1 MAEASDRMKV
11 VIYYA
16 VWATICAAA
25 AGIAV
30 ALLHTWFFSYHV
42 GRSGFLHTL
51 VDDIEIALAIAAGQG
66 AVVLVTGSVLGQLG
80 RDLQKTVLL
89 GLLLGVFDF
98 ALNFLQMVVPQTE
111 LGWAPDLVI
120 LALAAAG
127 ITAYGARGAPAA
139 TT

>member
-1 MAEASDRMKV
+1 MAEAGDRMRV

-25 AGIAV
+25 GGIAV

-51 VDDIEIALAIAAGQG
+51 VEDLEAALAIAAGQG
-66 AVVLVTGSVLGQLG
+66 AVVLLTGSVLGHFG

-89 GLLLGVFDF
+89 GLLIGVFDF
-98 ALNFLQMVVPQTE
+98 ALNFLQMVVPRTE
-111 LGWAPDLVI
+111 LGWGLDLGI

-127 ITAYGARGAPAA
+127 ITAYGARGAPV

>member
-1 MAEASDRMKV
+1 MDEAGDRMRV

-51 VDDIEIALAIAAGQG
+51 VEDVEVALAIAAGQG
-66 AVVLVTGSVLGQLG
+66 AVVLLTGSVLGHFG

-89 GLLLGVFDF
+89 GLLIGVFDF
-98 ALNFLQMVVPQTE
+98 ALNFLQMVVPRTE
-111 LGWAPDLVI
+111 LGWAPDLGI

-139 TT
+139 T